1 MDALDSSLYSQVL
14 SSLAA
19 NIATSSKDHRIEQ
32 DDDVQLLTQPL
43 SDLPLPRS
51 ASTSHTQNGDDQ
63 QDDDDSL
70 VSPLSLSLFSLSATF
85 DVGTSN

>member
-32 DDDVQLLTQPL
+32 DQDDVQLLTQPL

-51 ASTSHTQNGDDQ
+51 ASTGHTQNGDDQ
-63 QDDDDSL
+63 QDDDDLL
-70 VSPLSLSLFSLSATF
+70 VSSSLSLSVLSLGDF
-85 DVGTSN
+85 